1 MGKKRL
7 QQVKNFKYLGFEI
20 RYENEKV
27 IQRKL
32 ATFSKILGVL
42 NNIFKQT
49 LVQNSSTIKV
59 YTALAVP
66 IILRGSES
74 SALRKNI

>member
-1 MGKKRL
+1 VGKKRL